1 MDLQAILS
9 DNQIAVLGCFA
20 ALIVCGGIAALSFH
34 FGPGGKISSSDRVD
48 DDAIRP
54 LHRQNESTDDTTRRA
69 A

>member
-20 ALIVCGGIAALSFH
+20 ALVVCGGIGALSFH
-34 FGPGGKISSSDRVD
+34 FGPAGKASGSDD
-48 DDAIRP
+48 ADYDAIRP
-54 LHRQNESTDDTTRRA
+54 LRRPNGSTDDITRRA